1 MRRAVNPRGSVK
13 ERPSDIHPTKEK
25 LLKAVDQLL
34 ETQPL
39 ESITVEQL
47 LKSCGV
53 SKGSLYH
60 HFTDF
65 PALLEMS
72 LVRSFATSVN
82 QSIAVISKVVAQ
94 SSSKEDFFRSL
105 VKVTV
110 KTQAVEQRATRFKRA
125 RIIVMAERN
134 AQLSQ
139 VLAVEQQ
146 RLTTALMEQI
156 AQAQKNGWVNKEIDP
171 QAGAVLIQAYTLG
184 KIVDDLS
191 QTPMSPENWNQLI
204 TRLAE
209 RVFG

>member
-1 MRRAVNPRGSVK
+1 
-13 ERPSDIHPTKEK
+13 
-25 LLKAVDQLL
+25 
-34 ETQPL
+34 
-39 ESITVEQL
+39 
-47 LKSCGV
+47 
-53 SKGSLYH
+53 
-60 HFTDF
+60 
-65 PALLEMS
+65 
-72 LVRSFATSVN
+72 
-82 QSIAVISKVVAQ
+82 
-94 SSSKEDFFRSL
+94 
-105 VKVTV
+105 
-110 KTQAVEQRATRFKRA
+110 
-125 RIIVMAERN
+125 MAERN

-191 QTPMSPENWNQLI
+191 QTPMSPESWNQLI